1 MQNDSSKK
9 PPQTQPTK
17 LSLRQRLGHLLLRIP
32 SHLLPLAEQ
41 LSKAAMH
48 GVIDRQAQRM
58 IQGVIQVS
66 SLQVRDIMIPRAQMI
81 SLNQQ
86 ATIAEILP
94 IIIDSA
100 HSRFP
105 VQASQSES
113 ISGILLAKDLLP
125 CLLQPNNL
133 NQTIESLIRPAS
145 FIPESKR
152 LDILLEE
159 FRNNHNHMA
168 IVVDEYG
175 GIAGLITIED
185 VLEEIVGEIEDEYDN
200 NPTVFLKKI
209 NQFTYEAHALTPLK
223 SIDKKFN
230 TKLSDNQIDTIGGLI
245 NRTLGRIAKRGE
257 LIKLDKLQIKVLSVD
272 TRFIKKVQIKLKPE

>member
-1 MQNDSSKK
+1 MANNSSQKK
-9 PPQTQPTK
+9 HATARSKP
-17 LSLRQRLGHLLLRIP
+17 SLRQKLAHLLLRIP
-32 SHLLPLAEQ
+32 SHLIPLAEQ
-41 LSKAAMH
+41 LSKAAVN
-48 GVIDRQAQRM
+48 GIIDRQAQRM

-66 SLQVRDIMIPRAQMI
+66 SLQVRDIMIPRAQMV
-81 SLNQQ
+81 SLSQQ

-105 VQASQSES
+105 VQAKNSDS
-113 ISGILLAKDLLP
+113 IAGILLAKDLLP
-125 CLLQPNNL
+125 CLLQPQNL
-133 NQTIESLIRPAS
+133 NQTIEHLIRPAG
-145 FIPESKR
+145 FIPESKQ

-175 GIAGLITIED
+175 GVAGLVTIED

-209 NQFTYEAHALTPLK
+209 NKFTYEAHALTPLK

-230 TKLSDNQIDTIGGLI
+230 THLSGQQVDTIGGLI
-245 NRTLGRIAKRGE
+245 NRNLGRMAKRGE
-257 LIKLDKLQIKVLSVD
+257 QIKLDKLQIKVLSVD
-272 TRFIKKVQIKLKPE
+272 ARFIKKVQIKLKPE